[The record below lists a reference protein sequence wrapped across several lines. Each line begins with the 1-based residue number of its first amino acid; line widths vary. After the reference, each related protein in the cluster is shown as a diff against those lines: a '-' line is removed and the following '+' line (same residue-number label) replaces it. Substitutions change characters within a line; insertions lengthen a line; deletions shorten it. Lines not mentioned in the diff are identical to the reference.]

1 MTKHLKICGIKPGI
15 EKWNFAFLDSGS
27 QLKIFEELSIWNI
40 EIFHKQQITNE
51 NTETQVK
58 FYLLERG

>member
-15 EKWNFAFLDSGS
+15 EKWNFAFLDSDS

-40 EIFHKQQITNE
+40 EIFHK
-51 NTETQVK
+51 
-58 FYLLERG
+58 